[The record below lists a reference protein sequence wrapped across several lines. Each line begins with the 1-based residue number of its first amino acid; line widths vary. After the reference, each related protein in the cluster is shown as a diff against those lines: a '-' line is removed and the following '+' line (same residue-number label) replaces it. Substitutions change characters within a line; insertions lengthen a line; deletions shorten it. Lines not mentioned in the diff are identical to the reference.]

1 MFVGSCLEEY
11 VIALLTFVAGDGIGK
26 DDFVGVADMGF
37 AGCVGDGGGDVV
49 FLFFPWFVV
58 SFFECGRFGKY
69 NCFPKLVFK
78 NGNNCSLFMEE
89 KHKFF
94 MVGRNWCWGK

>member
-37 AGCVGDGGGDVV
+37 AGCVGDGGSDV
-49 FLFFPWFVV
+49 
-58 SFFECGRFGKY
+58 CGRFGKY
-69 NCFPKLVFK
+69 NCFLCGF
-78 NGNNCSLFMEE
+78 GS
-89 KHKFF
+89 
-94 MVGRNWCWGK
+94 

>member
-49 FLFFPWFVV
+49 FLFSMVCCLLFLNVDAPENIIVFL
-58 SFFECGRFGKY
+58 CGFG
-69 NCFPKLVFK
+69 
-78 NGNNCSLFMEE
+78 S
-89 KHKFF
+89 
-94 MVGRNWCWGK
+94 

>member
-49 FLFFPWFVV
+49 FLFFQSLLSPFFIVDV
-58 SFFECGRFGKY
+58 SEIKKSPQSYLRRRVFARVTTSVRFLLARGNLGRY
-69 NCFPKLVFK
+69 V
-78 NGNNCSLFMEE
+78 
-89 KHKFF
+89 
-94 MVGRNWCWGK
+94 

>member
-49 FLFFPWFVV
+49 FLFFHGLLSPFLNVDAR
-58 SFFECGRFGKY
+58 EII
-69 NCFPKLVFK
+69 
-78 NGNNCSLFMEE
+78 SLSMHLQGSC
-89 KHKFF
+89 KS
-94 MVGRNWCWGK
+94 

>member
-1 MFVGSCLEEY
+1 MFIGSCLKEY

-49 FLFFPWFVV
+49 FLFFHGFVV
-58 SFFECGRFGKY
+58 SFFECGRSGKY
-69 NCFPKLVFK
+69 NCFLCGF
-78 NGNNCSLFMEE
+78 GS
-89 KHKFF
+89 
-94 MVGRNWCWGK
+94 

>member
-49 FLFFPWFVV
+49 FLFFHGFVV
-58 SFFECGRFGKY
+58 SFFNVDAREIISLSMRFRD
-69 NCFPKLVFK
+69 LERV
-78 NGNNCSLFMEE
+78 
-89 KHKFF
+89 
-94 MVGRNWCWGK
+94 

>member
-49 FLFFPWFVV
+49 FLFSMVCCLL
-58 SFFECGRFGKY
+58 FECGRSGKY
-69 NCFPKLVFK
+69 NCFLCGF
-78 NGNNCSLFMEE
+78 GS
-89 KHKFF
+89 
-94 MVGRNWCWGK
+94 

>member
-49 FLFFPWFVV
+49 FLFFHGLLSPFSEMWTI
-58 SFFECGRFGKY
+58 K
-69 NCFPKLVFK
+69 
-78 NGNNCSLFMEE
+78 GNKKTSPQII
-89 KHKFF
+89 
-94 MVGRNWCWGK
+94 

>member
-11 VIALLTFVAGDGIGK
+11 VIALLTFVAGYGIGK

-49 FLFFPWFVV
+49 CEYIKTIYQYLACAILRARLCHRDGTAMP
-58 SFFECGRFGKY
+58 
-69 NCFPKLVFK
+69 
-78 NGNNCSLFMEE
+78 
-89 KHKFF
+89 
-94 MVGRNWCWGK
+94 